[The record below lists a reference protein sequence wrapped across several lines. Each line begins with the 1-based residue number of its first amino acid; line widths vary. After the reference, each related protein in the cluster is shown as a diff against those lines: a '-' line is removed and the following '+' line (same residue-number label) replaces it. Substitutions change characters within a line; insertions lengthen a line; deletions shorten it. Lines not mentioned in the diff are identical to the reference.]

1 MEYKKFKRATAVSIA
16 ALVTVGVLTACSGG
30 DDGGGGD
37 SGGSDTVRVTLA
49 NHVWTEAIK
58 KKIPDFEK
66 ESGLKVEVHQLSE
79 DQLADSYKVKLNAG
93 SSDFD
98 VMMYRPLQVG
108 KLFGQA
114 GYLADIGD
122 RVTKDSDYDW
132 KDFQDGPVDLT
143 TYKDTIV
150 GVPLIT
156 ESEVLYY
163 RKDLLQ
169 KAGLEVPGTMK
180 ELEAA
185 AKKIHDEN
193 DGIAGFVSR
202 TQASAAVTQFSGFL
216 YSFGGDWTDGD
227 DNATID
233 SDAAKQAYA
242 FYGKLLHDYGP
253 AQISTD
259 MSWPEAMAI
268 FQQGKAAFETDAS
281 SLYDNLANPDKSKV
295 GDQLGV
301 APFPAGPAG
310 SKPYNVAA
318 WALGIN
324 ANSKNQDN
332 AWKFIKWAT
341 SPEMTLEMQKE
352 GTPSARKSVWDN
364 PESTADLPD
373 DLVAA
378 IAENG
383 ENGVGKDRP
392 LVVNVAQAR
401 EIVGAPIVTAI
412 TGGDSDAAA
421 EEANKKFQELLDK
434 E

>member
-1 MEYKKFKRATAVSIA
+1 MNHQAMRRAAAVSVA
-16 ALVTVGVLTACSGG
+16 TLMGVGALTACGGG
-30 DDGGGGD
+30 DDGGGGA
-37 SGGSDTVRVTLA
+37 SDTVKVTLA

-66 ESGLKVEVHQLSE
+66 ESGLTVEVSQLSE

-108 KLFGQA
+108 KLFGKSNF
-114 GYLADIGD
+114 LADLGD
-122 RVTKDSDYDW
+122 KVTEDPDW
-132 KDFQDGPVDLT
+132 NWDDFQDGPVSLT
-143 TYKDTIV
+143 TYKDTVV

-163 RKDLLQ
+163 RKDLLEQ
-169 KAGLEVPGTMK
+169 AGIDVPTTMK

-185 AKKIHDEN
+185 AKQISEEN
-193 DGIAGFVSR
+193 DGVAGFVSR

-216 YSFGGDWTDGD
+216 YSFGGTWTDGN
-227 DNATID
+227 DNATINTD
-233 SDAAKQAYA
+233 EAKAAYA
-242 FYGKLLHDYGP
+242 FYGKLLREYGP
-253 AQISTD
+253 DQLSTD

-281 SLYDNLANPDKSKV
+281 SLYDNLGNPDKSKV
-295 GDQLGV
+295 ADDVGV
-301 APFPAGPAG
+301 AAFPAGPAG

-324 ANSKNQDN
+324 ANSENQDN
-332 AWKFIKWAT
+332 AWTFIKWAT
-341 SPEMTLEMQKE
+341 SPDMTLEMQKE
-352 GTPSARKSVWDN
+352 GTPSARTSVWDN
-364 PESTADLPD
+364 PDSTADLPD

-378 IAENG
+378 IAANG
-383 ENGVGKDRP
+383 KNGVGTDRP
-392 LVVNVAQAR
+392 LVVNVAEAR
-401 EIVGAPIVTAI
+401 EIVGTPIVVAI

-421 EEANKKFQELLDK
+421 ETANSKFQDLLDSEK
-434 E
+434 